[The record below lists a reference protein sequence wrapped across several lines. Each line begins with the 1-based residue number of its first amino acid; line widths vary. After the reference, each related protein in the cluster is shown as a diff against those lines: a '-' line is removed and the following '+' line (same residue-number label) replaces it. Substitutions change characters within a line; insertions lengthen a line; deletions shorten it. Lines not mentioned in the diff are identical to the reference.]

1 MPVLQPASAS
11 LRANFAATLAGN
23 VVFAASQWAI
33 LSLVA
38 KLGDSVML
46 GHYALAAAVATPIA
60 MFSHLNLR
68 SVLVGD
74 VERRHPF
81 GDYLAVRLATTLL
94 GLVAIALVAFVS
106 GYAGPV
112 PVAMALLSVALSADQ
127 LSDIYYGLLQRRE
140 RMGQIARSMA
150 ARGVFSAVS
159 FGVVLWLTRSLVA
172 AVAALAAARLAV
184 LLLYD
189 RPVSKARSERLSTG
203 LSGQMEILRK
213 AVPLGV
219 ALMLVSLSVNLPRY
233 AIEHRFG
240 AAELGAFAAVASFL
254 TIGSTAANALGQS
267 AMPRLARYY
276 GAKDS
281 RSFRALVWKLLAVAG
296 ALGVSGVGVALVAGR
311 LVLGVVYRPG
321 YAAYAGLLTW
331 VMGAGIF
338 CYVAIMLGYVITGAR
353 VYAAQAPL
361 LVFVAASS
369 AAGSWLLV
377 PRLGLNGAALALA
390 LAWSV
395 QIAGEAFLLRRA
407 LGRME
412 AAR

>member
-1 MPVLQPASAS
+1 
-11 LRANFAATLAGN
+11 
-23 VVFAASQWAI
+23 
-33 LSLVA
+33 
-38 KLGDSVML
+38 
-46 GHYALAAAVATPIA
+46 

-94 GLVAIALVAFVS
+94 GLMAVALVAFVS
-106 GYAGPV
+106 GYAGRV
-112 PVAMALLSVALSADQ
+112 PLAMGLLSVALSADQ
-127 LSDIYYGLLQRRE
+127 LSDIYYGVLQRRE
-140 RMGQIARSMA
+140 RMDQIARSMA
-150 ARGVFSAVS
+150 ARGVLSAVS
-159 FGVVLWLTRSLVA
+159 FGVALWLTRSLVA
-172 AVAALAAARLAV
+172 AVAALAAARIAV
-184 LLLYD
+184 LLAHD
-189 RPVSKARSERLSTG
+189 RPVSKAGSQRVSTG

-213 AVPLGV
+213 AAPLGV

-281 RSFRALVWKLLAVAG
+281 RRFRALVWKLLAVAG
-296 ALGVSGVGVALVAGR
+296 SLGVSGVAVALLVGR
-311 LVLGVVYRPG
+311 FVLGVVYRPG
-321 YAAYAGLLTW
+321 YAAYAGLLAW
-331 VMGAGIF
+331 VMCAGIL

-361 LVFVAASS
+361 LVLVAASS

-377 PRLGLNGAALALA
+377 PRLGLPGAALALA

-395 QIAGEAFLLRRA
+395 QIAGEAILLRRA

>member
-1 MPVLQPASAS
+1 MSILQPASVS

-23 VVFAASQWAI
+23 VAFAASQWAI

-46 GHYALAAAVATPIA
+46 GHYALAVAVATPIA

-94 GLVAIALVAFVS
+94 GLLSITLVAFLS
-106 GYAGPV
+106 GYARPV
-112 PVAMALLSVALSADQ
+112 PAAMLLLGVALSADQ

-140 RMGQIARSMA
+140 RMEQIARSMA
-150 ARGVFSAVS
+150 ARGVFSAVL
-159 FGVVLWLTRSLVA
+159 FGVVLWLTRSLVG
-172 AVAALAAARLAV
+172 AVAALAVARIAV

-189 RPVSKARSERLSTG
+189 RPVSKAGSERVWTG
-203 LSGQMEILRK
+203 LSGQSEILRQ

-281 RSFRALVWKLLAVAG
+281 QRFRALVWKLMAVAG
-296 ALGVSGVGVALVAGR
+296 ALGVSGVVIALVVGKW
-311 LVLGVVYRPG
+311 VLGVVYRPG
-321 YAAYAGLLTW
+321 YAAYAGLLAW
-331 VMGAGIF
+331 VMGAGVF

-353 VYAAQAPL
+353 VYTAQAPL
-361 LVFVAASS
+361 LMFVAVSS

-377 PRLGLNGAALALA
+377 PRLGLNGAAMALA

-412 AAR
+412 AGR

>member
-1 MPVLQPASAS
+1 M
-11 LRANFAATLAGN
+11 
-23 VVFAASQWAI
+23 FAASQWAI
-33 LSLVA
+33 LSLLA

-94 GLVAIALVAFVS
+94 GLMAVALVALVS
-106 GYAGPV
+106 GYARPV
-112 PVAMALLSVALSADQ
+112 PLAIVLLSVALSADQ

-140 RMGQIARSMA
+140 RMGPIARSMA
-150 ARGVFSAVS
+150 ARGVLSVVC
-159 FGVVLWLTRSLVA
+159 FGVVLWLTRSLVG
-172 AVAALAAARLAV
+172 AVAALAAARIAV
-184 LLLYD
+184 LLVYD
-189 RPVSKARSERLSTG
+189 RPVSKAGSQRVLTG
-203 LSGQMEILRK
+203 LHGPVEILRK

-219 ALMLVSLSVNLPRY
+219 VLMLASLSVNLPRY

-281 RSFRALVWKLLAVAG
+281 RRFRALVWKLLAMAG
-296 ALGVSGVGVALVAGR
+296 SLGVSGVVVALLVGR
-311 LVLGVVYRPG
+311 LVLGVVYRPS
-321 YAAYAGLLTW
+321 YAAYAELLAW
-331 VMGAGIF
+331 VMCAGIF

-377 PRLGLNGAALALA
+377 PRLGLPGAALALA

-407 LGRME
+407 LERIE
-412 AAR
+412 AIR